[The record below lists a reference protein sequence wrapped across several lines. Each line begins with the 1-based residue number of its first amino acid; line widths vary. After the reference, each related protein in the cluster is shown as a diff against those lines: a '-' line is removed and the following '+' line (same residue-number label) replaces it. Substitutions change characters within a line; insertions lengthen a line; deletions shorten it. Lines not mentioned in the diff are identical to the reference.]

1 MASNDSQRNARW
13 VLAKS
18 HIKVPKRVAG
28 VKIPKAV
35 RKGPVMD
42 FVNSKAGRVL
52 SAQALTAA
60 IGVLAYKQA
69 SPETRARVR
78 DTVKNGADETTDAL
92 KRNTARLSVAFG
104 EAVTAFRTA
113 LNQPAGEP
121 DAESAARALADQL
134 DHVKERVGKKKKPQ
148 SSSQSEPASHH

>member
-1 MASNDSQRNARW
+1 M
-13 VLAKS
+13 AKS
-18 HIKVPKRVAG
+18 RIKVPKRVAG

-52 SAQALTAA
+52 IAQALTAA
-60 IGVLAYKQA
+60 IGVLAYKQV
-69 SPETRARVR
+69 SPETRTRVR
-78 DTVKNGADETTDAL
+78 DKIKDGADDTGDAL
-92 KRNTARLSVAFG
+92 KRNTARLSFAFG

-113 LNQPAGEP
+113 LNHPAGEQDP
-121 DAESAARALADQL
+121 DSAAQALAHQL
-134 DHVKERVGKKKKPQ
+134 EQLKERVGKKKKRP